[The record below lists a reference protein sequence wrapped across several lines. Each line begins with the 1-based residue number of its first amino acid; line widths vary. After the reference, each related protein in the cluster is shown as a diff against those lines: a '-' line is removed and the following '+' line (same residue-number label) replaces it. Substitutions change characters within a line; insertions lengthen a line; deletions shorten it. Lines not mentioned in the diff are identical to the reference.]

1 MRVVAE
7 QRAVGSAVVLR
18 AWGSVI
24 RRYRQWKGLSRRE
37 LAARAGVSPV
47 FLGEIERGEKDPSSH
62 TLSLLA
68 SALDAPLSELY
79 LRVAAWLD
87 GDTESPAE
95 EQTSLPLQVRDGG
108 EDYLT
113 GVPRAN
119 DETAFDLY
127 QIARLLST
135 EQQVSLLVIARSLA
149 RVSRTPPSS
158 HVLPAAPSTDQAT

>member
-1 MRVVAE
+1 MQAVAAE
-7 QRAVGSAVVLR
+7 QRTDGSAVVLR
-18 AWGSVI
+18 AWGSVL

-37 LAARAGVSPV
+37 LAARAGLSPV
-47 FLGEIERGEKDPSSH
+47 FLGEIERGEKDPSSN
-62 TLSLLA
+62 TLTLLA
-68 SALDAPLSELY
+68 AALDAPMSELY

-87 GDTESPAE
+87 GVAGSGVE

-127 QIARLLST
+127 QIARQLST
-135 EQQVSLLVIARSLA
+135 DQQVSLLVIARSLA
-149 RVSRTPPSS
+149 RVSRGPT
-158 HVLPAAPSTDQAT
+158 